1 MRARSGRE
9 DDFFICSWLDVDIRW
24 FDSDDDGG
32 GGGRGGDGAGG
43 DDDDDD
49 GDGPQVKNDLN
60 RMYTYD

>member
-9 DDFFICSWLDVDIRW
+9 DDCCICSWLDVDIRW

>member
-1 MRARSGRE
+1 MI
-9 DDFFICSWLDVDIRW
+9 FFICSWLDVDIRW

-43 DDDDDD
+43 DDDDD